1 MEEDSPAN
9 ESSLSINRKYV
20 VREEWV
26 EECIA
31 KKRLIDER
39 EGLEDGKSSMYNIFF
54 FFFWW
59 KSGIEL

>member
-1 MEEDSPAN
+1 MIKHFARVEEDSPAN

-39 EGLEDGKSSMYNIFF
+39 EGFGGWEVKYV
-54 FFFWW
+54 
-59 KSGIEL
+59 